1 MQSSTETA
9 VNTQRRDA
17 RIKTRRRK
25 MVFNLTFGI
34 VALIFA
40 MAAANFASIMSLA
53 GFSVVFTDKGLI
65 PMASC
70 LMSVYLNCVPAIAC
84 GILSRK
90 LGMVSGL
97 NKVSIA
103 LSVASAGAGTVIF
116 MTLALAVFADNTG
129 IFI

>member
-1 MQSSTETA
+1 MQSSTET
-9 VNTQRRDA
+9 VTTTQRRQT

-25 MVFNLTFGI
+25 QVFTLTFGI

-40 MAAANFASIMSLA
+40 MSAATFASIMSLA

-84 GILSRK
+84 SILSRR
-90 LGMVSGL
+90 LGMVCGL

-116 MTLALAVFADNTG
+116 MTLALAVIADNTG